1 MKNLGYYNGE
11 VGLIDEMRVPMNDRA
26 FYFGDGVYDAVMCRN
41 NIPYLLSEHID
52 RFYRNC
58 DKLSIKVQ
66 MKKHKLFDLIC
77 TLVKMVDATEKFVY
91 FHMSRGSAQR
101 AHELML
107 DKGNLCIMIMPR
119 KMDAPSVTM
128 SAVLLPDI
136 RYEMCDIKTLNL
148 LPNVLASQIASKN
161 GVDEA
166 ILHRGNS
173 VTEGTHCNVSIISY
187 GRIITAP
194 ESRHILPGVTRAHLI
209 QAAERNGITVEQ
221 REYTVSELLGADEIL
236 VTSSSKLL
244 RSVNLLNGKQVGGKD
259 QGMLNL
265 LKNEL
270 FGAYYTATTPRI

>member
-11 VGLIDEMRVPMNDRA
+11 IGLIDEMRVPMNDRA

-58 DKLSIKVQ
+58 DRLSIKVQ
-66 MKKHKLFDLIC
+66 MKKHELFELIC
-77 TLVKMVDATEKFVY
+77 TLVKMVDANEKFVY
-91 FHMSRGSAQR
+91 FHMSRGNAQR

-107 DKGNLCIMIMPR
+107 DKGSLCIMVMPR
-119 KMDAPSVTM
+119 EIDDPAVEM

-136 RYEMCDIKTLNL
+136 RYGMCDIKTLNL
-148 LPNVLASQIASKN
+148 LPNVLASQIATKS
-161 GVDEA
+161 GADEA
-166 ILHRGNS
+166 ILHRGDT
-173 VTEGTHCNVSIISY
+173 VTEGTHCNISIISE
-187 GRIITAP
+187 GKLITAP

-209 QAAERNGITVEQ
+209 KTAESNGIAVEQ
-221 REYTVSELLGADEIL
+221 REYTTSELLSADEIL

-244 RSVNLLNGKQVGGKD
+244 RAVNSLNGKQVGGKNREV
-259 QGMLNL
+259 LNL

-270 FGAYYTATTPRI
+270 FGAYYSATTPRI

>member
-1 MKNLGYYNGE
+1 MINLGYYNGE

-41 NIPYLLSEHID
+41 NIPYLLSTHID

-58 DKLSIKVQ
+58 DRLSIKIQ
-66 MKKHKLFDLIC
+66 MKKHELFELIC
-77 TLVKMVDATEKFVY
+77 TLVKLVDANEKFVY
-91 FHMSRGSAQR
+91 FHMSRGTAQR

-119 KMDAPSVTM
+119 EIESPDITM
-128 SAVLLPDI
+128 SAVLIPDV

-161 GVDEA
+161 GTDEA
-166 ILHRGNS
+166 ILHRKGII
-173 VTEGTHCNVSIISY
+173 TEGTHCNVSIIKN
-187 GRIITAP
+187 GNLITAP

-209 QAAERNGITVEQ
+209 KIAEKNGITVEE
-221 REYTVSELLGADEIL
+221 REYNTEELLNADEIL
-236 VTSSSKLL
+236 ISSSSKLV
-244 RSVNLLNGKQVGGKD
+244 RSVRSINGEAVGGRCPEV
-259 QGMLNL
+259 LNL

-270 FGAYYTATTPRI
+270 FGAYYSATTPRI